1 MDGDVMEK
9 MKVGIC
15 QMLVEEDKDRNI
27 QRAENMIRDA
37 ASNGS
42 DVIVLPEMFNC
53 PYENKYFPIYSEN
66 YPGKTTKMLAS
77 LSKELGVY
85 IIGGSIPEK
94 DDNTIY
100 NTSYIFNR
108 EGNVVGKHRKIHLF
122 DIQVENGIKF
132 KESDTLG
139 YGQDV
144 TVFPTEF
151 CKIGIAICYDMRFP
165 ELIRIMA
172 LEGAEVIIVPAAF
185 NMTTGPAHWELLV
198 RTRALDNQVYFIA
211 ASPAR
216 NQSASYH
223 AYGHSSI
230 VNPWGTIISEAD
242 EKECIIYG
250 DIDLALVEK
259 VRKELPLLN
268 HRRKDLYEI
277 NKIR

>member
-1 MDGDVMEK
+1 MGK

-15 QMLVEEDKDRNI
+15 QMIVKEDKDENI
-27 QRAENMIRDA
+27 KRASNMIRNA

-42 DVIVLPEMFNC
+42 DIIVLPEMFNC
-53 PYENKYFPIYSEN
+53 PYENKYFPMYAEEF
-66 YPGKTTKMLAS
+66 PGKTTNTLAR

-85 IIGGSIPEK
+85 IVGGSIPEK
-94 DDNTIY
+94 DNNIIY
-100 NTSYIFNR
+100 NTSYIYNR
-108 EGNVVGKHRKIHLF
+108 EGNLVGKHRKVHLF

-139 YGQDV
+139 YGKEV

-151 CKIGIAICYDMRFP
+151 CKIGVAICYDMRFP
-165 ELIRIMA
+165 ELIRLMA

-223 AYGHSSI
+223 AYGHSSV
-230 VNPWGTIISEAD
+230 VNPWGTVISEAD

-250 DIDLALVEK
+250 DIDLELVQR
-259 VRKELPLLN
+259 VRRELPLLN
-268 HRRKDLYEI
+268 HRRTDLYEI

>member
-1 MDGDVMEK
+1 MEK